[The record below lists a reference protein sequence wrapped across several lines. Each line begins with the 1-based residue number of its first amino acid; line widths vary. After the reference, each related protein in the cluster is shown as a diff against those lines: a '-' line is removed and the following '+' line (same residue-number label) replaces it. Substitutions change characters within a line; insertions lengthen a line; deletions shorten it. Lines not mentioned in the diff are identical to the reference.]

1 MTTVRELVTL
11 LRYEVDESGLKK
23 YQQTYQAAQTAMG
36 AASAKTVQA
45 MRQVAVGA
53 RVHPSVWAPKP
64 VPSPAIPQQRPA
76 RPPQPA
82 TIPAPQ
88 PVVAPARPAAPIVPP
103 RVPPPAPVSTP
114 AQPAAPAPRMP
125 APSPSYIAPSA
136 PAPAPTFQPRPAPLA
151 PRVPAFRPELGRP
164 ASFPVDVAGARG
176 KFAQIQGAYSGLMGR
191 VRGGLHTVREAG
203 IGAWQGIR
211 LGIQDA
217 RQAQDRMTRSQWQGV
232 RAIKEQQSAFS
243 GLRGI
248 IGAVL
253 GVSLVKRIFGGID
266 AWGQMEARMR
276 QATSSAQEYGE
287 VDKDLA
293 RISRVSY
300 KSYAS
305 NAELFVR
312 TRRTMADLGKTTQD
326 TVDVTESLSLGMALS
341 STKAQDQ
348 ESVISSLTK
357 AIMQGKMGMDEYST
371 LMRAA
376 PRLQVA
382 LADGLGIT
390 TAALLEQ
397 VKAGKVTTDRFLP
410 ALQTQLAKMRIEA
423 ESMPVTVADAMTV
436 WNDAFERF
444 FGKTLTAGRTVVL
457 GVTKSIEF
465 MADNIATLVK
475 LLALTGATWG
485 LVKLRGWLR
494 LATFQSGG
502 LTRSLVGAARA
513 AIGLDSAMAL
523 RRGPAGALRMLSLW
537 NRTLAPL
544 LRMAAILTTIYLIGD
559 DIAGWLRGDISVTGE
574 LIGRVEEWR
583 AEIDAVKGALVY
595 VKDLLGGAG
604 QELGPWITKWGTL
617 TVLAYGLWQILSPI
631 RGVIMFLART
641 AVPLLWRA
649 FAMTPIGRIIA
660 GVFLLAT
667 AIWEIWKNWDQIKA
681 RISAS
686 WEELKDKAKG
696 SFMGPVLEYI
706 EAIWKFWSKIFDG
719 VIAAFKGDWDGAI
732 KEWREAFGGLWNFF
746 DGIGG
751 RMIAKIKEIGTAI
764 QTWILDKVEAAKNWF
779 KGLLPEGMDEETQAI
794 MTGPKRGPLLADTP
808 AMRAIINGEPLPL
821 ISGGSVAQAG
831 VSGARGGVTVEN
843 KTDIIIHAPNA
854 NPDTVANAAQRGMS
868 VGRQRTVD
876 AMSRFF
882 VTGVE
887 EGR

>member
-23 YQQTYQAAQTAMG
+23 YQQAYQAAQAAMG

-53 RVHPSVWAPKP
+53 GVHPSAWAP
-64 VPSPAIPQQRPA
+64 RPM
-76 RPPQPA
+76 
-82 TIPAPQ
+82 
-88 PVVAPARPAAPIVPP
+88 
-103 RVPPPAPVSTP
+103 PAPVAPQRPPASHTP
-114 AQPAAPAPRMP
+114 NVDGATRPAVLPQRLP
-125 APSPSYIAPSA
+125 
-136 PAPAPTFQPRPAPLA
+136 PAPAPVAPAAPSPVALHRPAPVA
-151 PRVPAFRPELGRP
+151 QRRPAVTAERGRP
-164 ASFPVDVAGARG
+164 VSFPLDVASARG
-176 KFAQIQGAYSGLMGR
+176 KFSQIQGAYNGLIGR
-191 VRGGLHTVREAG
+191 VRGGLHTVREVG
-203 IGAWQGIR
+203 IGTWQGIR

-217 RQAQDRMTRSQWQGV
+217 RQAQDRLTRSQWQGV

-253 GVSLVKRIFGGID
+253 GVSLVKRIFGDID

-276 QATSSAQEYGE
+276 QATSTAQEYAE

-357 AIMQGKMGMDEYST
+357 AIMQGKMGMDEYGT

-382 LADGLGIT
+382 LADGLKIT
-390 TAALLEQ
+390 TDKLLEQ

-410 ALQTQLAKMRIEA
+410 ALQSQLAKMRIEA

-436 WNDAFERF
+436 WNDAFQRF

-475 LLALTGATWG
+475 VLALTGASWG
-485 LVKLRGWLR
+485 LVKLLGWLR

-502 LTRSLVGAARA
+502 LTRSLIGAARA
-513 AIGLDSAMAL
+513 ALRLDSAMAL
-523 RRGPAGALRMLSLW
+523 RRGPAGALRMLALW
-537 NRTLAPL
+537 RRTLAPL

-559 DIAGWLRGDISVTGE
+559 DIAGWLRGDVSVTGE

-583 AEIDAVKGALVY
+583 EEIDAVKGALVY

-604 QELGPWITKWGTL
+604 QELGPWIKKWGTIS
-617 TVLAYGLWQILSPI
+617 VLVYGLWKILAPI
-631 RGVIMFLART
+631 RGLIMFLART
-641 AVPLLWRA
+641 AIPLLWRA
-649 FAMTPIGRIIA
+649 VMANPYAR
-660 GVFLLAT
+660 VFGLILTGLLL
-667 AIWEIWKNWDQIKA
+667 IWDYWDEINTFLA
-681 RISAS
+681 NS
-686 WEELKDKAKG
+686 WERLRKAADG
-696 SFMGPVLEYI
+696 TFFGPVLEYI
-706 EAIWKFWSKIFDG
+706 EAIWEFWKRIVLG
-719 VIAAFKGDWDGAI
+719 VIAMFKGDWDGAV
-732 KEWREAFGGLWNFF
+732 KHWRDAFEGLGKFF
-746 DGIGG
+746 SDIGE

-764 QTWILDKVEAAKNWF
+764 QTWISDKVEKAKNWF
-779 KGLLPEGMDEETQAI
+779 KDLVPDAPDEETMAI
-794 MTGPKRGPLLADTP
+794 MTGPKRGPGVANTP
-808 AMRAIINGEPLPL
+808 ALRAIIGGEPLPFV
-821 ISGGSVAQAG
+821 SGGTVAQAG
-831 VSGARGGVTVEN
+831 VSTGRGAVTVEN
-843 KTDIIIHAPNA
+843 NTDITIHAPNA
-854 NPDTVANAAQRGMS
+854 NPDTMANAAQRGMN

>member
-23 YQQTYQAAQTAMG
+23 YQQTYQAAQAAMG
-36 AASAKTVQA
+36 AASAKTVRA
-45 MRQVAVGA
+45 MRQAVVGA
-53 RVHPSVWAPKP
+53 GVHPSAWAPRPMPAPVVSQRPP
-64 VPSPAIPQQRPA
+64 VPLAPAVSV
-76 RPPQPA
+76 PQPSLNSS
-82 TIPAPQ
+82 PL
-88 PVVAPARPAAPIVPP
+88 APALDTPKAQAPAVPP
-103 RVPPPAPVSTP
+103 RSAPTAPPAL
-114 AQPAAPAPRMP
+114 
-125 APSPSYIAPSA
+125 
-136 PAPAPTFQPRPAPLA
+136 PRPAPLA
-151 PRVPAFRPELGRP
+151 PRVPAYTAQRGRP
-164 ASFPVDVAGARG
+164 VSFPVDVADARG
-176 KFAQIQGAYSGLMGR
+176 KFSQIQGAYNGLMGR
-191 VRGGLHTVREAG
+191 VRGGLHTVREVG
-203 IGAWQGIR
+203 IGTWQGIR

-217 RQAQDRMTRSQWQGV
+217 RQAQDRMTRAQWQGV

-276 QATSSAQEYGE
+276 QATASTQEYAE

-300 KSYAS
+300 KSYAD

-326 TVDVTESLSLGMALS
+326 TIDVTESLSLGMALS

-357 AIMQGKMGMDEYST
+357 AIMQGKVGMDEYST

-390 TAALLEQ
+390 TAMLLEQ

-465 MADNIATLVK
+465 MADHIATLVK

-502 LTRSLVGAARA
+502 LTRSLIGATRA

-523 RRGPAGALRMLSLW
+523 RRGPAGALRMLALW
-537 NRTLAPL
+537 RRSLAPL
-544 LRMAAILTTIYLIGD
+544 LRMAAVLTTIYLIGD

-583 AEIDAVKGALVY
+583 EEIDAVRAVLVE

-604 QELGPWITKWGTL
+604 QELEPWIKKWGTVS
-617 TVLAYGLWQILSPI
+617 VLVYGLWKILSPV
-631 RGVIMFLART
+631 RGLIMFLART

-649 FAMTPIGRIIA
+649 FAMTPIGRIVT
-660 GVFLLAT
+660 GVVLLAT
-667 AIWEIWKNWDQIKA
+667 TLWEIWKNWDQIKA
-681 RISAS
+681 RIAAS
-686 WEELKDKAKG
+686 WEELKAKVKG
-696 SFMGPVLEYI
+696 TFLEPVLQYFE
-706 EAIWKFWSKIFDG
+706 ELWSFWAKIFKG
-719 VIAAFKGDWDGAI
+719 VIAGFKGDWDGAI
-732 KEWREAFGGLWNFF
+732 KHWREAFTGVWTYFE
-746 DGIGG
+746 DIGG
-751 RMIAKIKEIGTAI
+751 KMIAKIKEIGGAI
-764 QTWILDKVEAAKNWF
+764 QTWINDKVEAAKNWF
-779 KGLLPEGMDEETQAI
+779 KGLLPPDADEETRAI
-794 MTGPKRGPLLADTP
+794 MTGRRRAPSLVDKP
-808 AMRAIINGEPLPL
+808 AFSALINGGTLPFVS
-821 ISGGSVAQAG
+821 SGTVAQAG
-831 VSGARGGVTVEN
+831 VSAGRGSVTVEN
-843 KTDIIIHAPNA
+843 HTDITVNAPNS
-854 NPDTVANAAQRGMS
+854 NPDSVANATQRGMN

>member
-502 LTRSLVGAARA
+502 LTRSL
-513 AIGLDSAMAL
+513 
-523 RRGPAGALRMLSLW
+523 
-537 NRTLAPL
+537 
-544 LRMAAILTTIYLIGD
+544 
-559 DIAGWLRGDISVTGE
+559 
-574 LIGRVEEWR
+574 
-583 AEIDAVKGALVY
+583 
-595 VKDLLGGAG
+595 
-604 QELGPWITKWGTL
+604 
-617 TVLAYGLWQILSPI
+617 
-631 RGVIMFLART
+631 
-641 AVPLLWRA
+641 
-649 FAMTPIGRIIA
+649 
-660 GVFLLAT
+660 
-667 AIWEIWKNWDQIKA
+667 
-681 RISAS
+681 
-686 WEELKDKAKG
+686 
-696 SFMGPVLEYI
+696 
-706 EAIWKFWSKIFDG
+706 
-719 VIAAFKGDWDGAI
+719 
-732 KEWREAFGGLWNFF
+732 
-746 DGIGG
+746 
-751 RMIAKIKEIGTAI
+751 
-764 QTWILDKVEAAKNWF
+764 
-779 KGLLPEGMDEETQAI
+779 
-794 MTGPKRGPLLADTP
+794 
-808 AMRAIINGEPLPL
+808 
-821 ISGGSVAQAG
+821 
-831 VSGARGGVTVEN
+831 
-843 KTDIIIHAPNA
+843 
-854 NPDTVANAAQRGMS
+854 
-868 VGRQRTVD
+868 
-876 AMSRFF
+876 
-882 VTGVE
+882 
-887 EGR
+887 